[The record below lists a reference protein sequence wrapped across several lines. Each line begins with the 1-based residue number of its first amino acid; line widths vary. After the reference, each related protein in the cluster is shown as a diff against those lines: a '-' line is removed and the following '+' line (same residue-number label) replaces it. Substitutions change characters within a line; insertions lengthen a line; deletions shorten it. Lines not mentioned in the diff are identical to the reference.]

1 MYLGN
6 RNKNILVIGEG
17 STRRL
22 DDSTITVEVKYPISF
37 KVLQK
42 KNVLS
47 LHCSESNSFLFFKK
61 QNYVNQ
67 TKDSKIESDP
77 VSLDNIS
84 KDLQLITWKKTGV
97 ARKCSWFFFWLYY
110 WY

>member
-1 MYLGN
+1 M
-6 RNKNILVIGEG
+6 KA
-17 STRRL
+17 
-22 DDSTITVEVKYPISF
+22 TVSY
-37 KVLQK
+37 
-42 KNVLS
+42 
-47 LHCSESNSFLFFKK
+47 FLKSK
-61 QNYVNQ
+61 IMLIKA
-67 TKDSKIESDP
+67 KDSEIESDP